1 MRSRHRK
8 ALRRNASTPAESH
21 RAPPQKAH
29 EDIPAL
35 DGSNLAPYGPVARR
49 TLTANEAKVAME
61 VFVANATDQSPKRR
75 SEGGGHVK
83 KSVDPPGRAMTAM
96 ACCERVAWAEL
107 LSRMDHLSL
116 RCAVLGL
123 ACGSLKSGAWLSLAT
138 EQRLFRRIGT
148 P

>member
-1 MRSRHRK
+1 M
-8 ALRRNASTPAESH
+8 SH
-21 RAPPQKAH
+21 WAPPQKTH
-29 EDIPAL
+29 EDILTLFPAL